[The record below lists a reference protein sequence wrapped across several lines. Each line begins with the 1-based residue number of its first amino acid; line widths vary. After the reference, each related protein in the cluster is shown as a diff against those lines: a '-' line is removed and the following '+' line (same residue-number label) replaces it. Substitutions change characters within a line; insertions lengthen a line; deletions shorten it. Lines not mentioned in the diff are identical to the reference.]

1 MKIIRIFT
9 YVLIL
14 AGTTTVCLSAFHD
27 TKCQRL
33 TNLAR
38 TASLETPQQI
48 KAYQHTC
55 PISPSETLWVR
66 TELFFGLSR
75 LNGSQI
81 SERDFQKFFNQ
92 EVASRFPEGS
102 TLISAQGQ
110 FRTAKGINIKE
121 PARLLIVLYPIE
133 QSNRRTQSI
142 EQIRDAYKT
151 AFQQESVLR
160 LDDQSCISS

>member
-1 MKIIRIFT
+1 MKMIRIFT

-27 TKCQRL
+27 TNHQRL
-33 TNLAR
+33 TDLAR

-48 KAYQHTC
+48 ESYQHTC
-55 PISPSETLWVR
+55 PMIPSGTLWVR
-66 TELFFGLSR
+66 TELVFGLSR
-75 LNGSQI
+75 LNGAQV
-81 SERDFQKFFNQ
+81 SEIDFQRFFNR

-102 TLISAQGQ
+102 TLLSAQGQ
-110 FRTAKGINIKE
+110 FRTAKGINITE
-121 PARLLIVLYPIE
+121 PARLLILLYPIE
-133 QSNRRTQSI
+133 QNNRRTQSI

-160 LDDQSCISS
+160 SDDQSCISF

>member
-1 MKIIRIFT
+1 MKIIRVFT

-14 AGTTTVCLSAFHD
+14 AGTATVGLSAFRD
-27 TKCQRL
+27 ASCQRL

-38 TASLETPQQI
+38 TSSLETPQQI
-48 KAYQHTC
+48 ESYQPTC
-55 PISPSETLWVR
+55 PMTPSETLWVR

-75 LNGSQI
+75 LNGEQI
-81 SERDFQKFFNQ
+81 SEMDFQRFFNR

-102 TLISAQGQ
+102 TLLSAQGQ

-121 PARLLIVLYPIE
+121 PARLLILLYPIE
-133 QSNRRTQSI
+133 QNSRHNQSI

-160 LDDQSCISS
+160 SDDQSCISL